1 MSPGK
6 KFGITIG
13 AVLVITLVVG
23 FLLLKP
29 MYDENAQKEVSLKA
43 RLAEIEQ
50 LRPLVAKEHDLDTNI
65 EQLKQQLERQRTVVP
80 DDKQADQF
88 IHVLQE
94 QASAAGI
101 EIRRYTAKPVAT
113 RDYYSEV
120 PFEIDI
126 DGPYYGVLSFFD
138 KVSRLE
144 RIINIGNLQ
153 MATPARQG
161 DAKTKKRY
169 NYAPGESVV
178 ASCTA
183 TTFFSRTPESAP
195 AGSAAAKPGP
205 AKK

>member
-1 MSPGK
+1 MSPGR

-13 AVLVITLVVG
+13 AVLVITLVLG
-23 FLLLKP
+23 FLVLKP
-29 MYDENAQKEVSLKA
+29 MHDENGQKEISLKA
-43 RLAEIEQ
+43 RLAEIDQ
-50 LRPLVAKEHDLDTNI
+50 LRPLVKTERDLDTNI
-65 EQLKQQLERQRTVVP
+65 EQLKVQLQRQRTVVP

-120 PFEIDI
+120 PFEVDI
-126 DGPYYGVLSFFD
+126 DGPYYGVLSFFQ
-138 KVSRLE
+138 KVSHLE

-153 MATPARQG
+153 MATPARQS

-178 ASCTA
+178 ASFTA
-183 TTFFSRTPESAP
+183 TTFFSRAPEAGPAAP
-195 AGSAAAKPGP
+195 PAP

>member
-13 AVLVITLVVG
+13 AVVVLALVIG
-23 FLLLKP
+23 FLVLKP
-29 MYDENAQKEVSLKA
+29 MYDQNTQKATALKA

-50 LRPLVAKEHDLDTNI
+50 LRPLVKKERDLDTNI

-88 IHVLQE
+88 VHVLQE

-126 DGPYYGVLSFFD
+126 DGPYYGVLSFFE

-153 MATPARQG
+153 MATPGRQP
-161 DAKTKKRY
+161 DAKTKKKY

-183 TTFFSRTPESAP
+183 TTFFSRTPEAAP
-195 AGSAAAKPGP
+195 AAAAP
-205 AKK
+205 AKKP

>member
-1 MSPGK
+1 MSSGR

-13 AVLVITLVVG
+13 AVVVLSLAFG
-23 FLLLKP
+23 FLVLKP
-29 MYDENAQKEVSLKA
+29 MYDQNVQKETALKA
-43 RLAEIEQ
+43 RLAEIET
-50 LRPLVAKEHDLDTNI
+50 LRPLVAKERDLDTNI

-126 DGPYYGVLSFFD
+126 DGPYYGILSFFER
-138 KVSRLE
+138 VARLE

-153 MATPARQG
+153 MANPARQP
-161 DAKTKKRY
+161 DAKTKKK
-169 NYAPGESVV
+169 YAYPPGQSVV

-183 TTFFSRTPESAP
+183 TTFFSRTPEAAP
-195 AGSAAAKPGP
+195 AAPVP
-205 AKK
+205 AKKP

>member
-1 MSPGK
+1 MSPGR

-13 AVLVITLVVG
+13 AVLVIAALVG
-23 FLLLKP
+23 FLVLKP
-29 MYDENAQKEVSLKA
+29 MYEQNGEKDKALKTEKAQIADLKQYENQERS
-43 RLAEIEQ
+43 
-50 LRPLVAKEHDLDTNI
+50 LDTNI

-80 DDKQADQF
+80 DEKQADQF

-94 QASAAGI
+94 QASAAGV

-126 DGPYYGVLSFFD
+126 DGPYYGVRDFFD
-138 KVSRLE
+138 RVGRLE
-144 RIINIGNLQ
+144 RIINISNLQ
-153 MATPARQG
+153 MATPARQP
-161 DAKTKKRY
+161 DAKTKKKY

-183 TTFFSRTPESAP
+183 TTFFSRTPEAAPGAP
-195 AGSAAAKPGP
+195 AAPG
-205 AKK
+205 KK

>member
-1 MSPGK
+1 MSPGR

-13 AVLVITLVVG
+13 AVLVITLVAG
-23 FLLLKP
+23 FLVLKP
-29 MYDENAQKEVSLKA
+29 MYDQNLQKEKELKS

-50 LRPLVAKEHDLDTNI
+50 LRPLVAKERDLDTNI

-80 DDKQADQF
+80 GEKQADQF

-126 DGPYYGVLSFFD
+126 DGPYYGVMSFFE
-138 KVSRLE
+138 KVAHLE

-153 MATPARQG
+153 MATPARQP
-161 DAKTKKRY
+161 DAKTKKKY
-169 NYAPGESVV
+169 TYAPGETVV

-183 TTFFSRTPESAP
+183 TTFFSRAPEAAP
-195 AGSAAAKPGP
+195 AAAAAP

>member
-1 MSPGK
+1 MSPGR

-13 AVLVITLVVG
+13 AVLVIALVIG
-23 FLLLKP
+23 FLFLKP
-29 MYDENAQKEVSLKA
+29 MYEQNVQKDKDLKA

-50 LRPLVAKEHDLDTNI
+50 LRPLVAKERDLDTNI

-80 DDKQADQF
+80 DDKMADQF
-88 IHVLQE
+88 VHILQE
-94 QASAAGI
+94 QASAAGV

-126 DGPYYGVLSFFD
+126 DGPYYGVMSFFD
-138 KVSRLE
+138 KVAHLE

-153 MATPARQG
+153 MATPARQP
-161 DAKTKKRY
+161 DAKTKKKY

-183 TTFFSRTPESAP
+183 TTFFSRTPEAAQAAP
-195 AGSAAAKPGP
+195 AAPV
-205 AKK
+205 KK